1 MNSPQFTLDILAS
14 PEPSLDNFIFPVS
27 ENPLQ
32 VSIFEVLRQ
41 IQDQYLT
48 QQTIHLDF
56 NLIYVWGPAGSG
68 KSHLLIAMQK
78 FYEQLPLPHL
88 YLSPNHQN
96 WQFAD
101 MQTRPDCVAYLI
113 DDVDHLTTA
122 ETNQLFKL
130 LIDQKNNP
138 EKFIFVSGSKSSH
151 HLTIREDIS
160 SRLAS
165 GLNFELSFLTDD
177 EKIVALQELI
187 KARGLNISSDIP
199 LWLMTHF
206 YRDLPSLISIIEAV
220 DHYSLQTKRAITLPL
235 LKELLHL
242 TV

>member
-1 MNSPQFTLDILAS
+1 MNSPQFTLDILTS
-14 PEPSLDNFIFPVS
+14 PEPSLDNFIFPAS
-27 ENPLQ
+27 DNSLQ
-32 VSIFEVLRQ
+32 VSIFEVFSQ
-41 IQDQYLT
+41 IQGMYLA
-48 QQTIHLDF
+48 QQTTRFDF
-56 NLIYVWGPAGSG
+56 NLIYVWGPPGSG

-78 FYEQLPLPHL
+78 FYEKLQLPHL
-88 YLSPNHQN
+88 YLSTQHQN

-101 MQTRPDCVAYLI
+101 IQTGPDCLAYLI
-113 DDVDHLTTA
+113 DDVDNLSIS
-122 ETNQLFKL
+122 EENQLFKL
-130 LIDQKNNP
+130 LIDQKNSP
-138 EKFIFVSGSKSSH
+138 EKLIFVSGSKSSH
-151 HLTIREDIS
+151 HLNMRDDIS

-177 EKIVALQELI
+177 EKIVALEELI

-199 LWLMTHF
+199 HWLLNHF